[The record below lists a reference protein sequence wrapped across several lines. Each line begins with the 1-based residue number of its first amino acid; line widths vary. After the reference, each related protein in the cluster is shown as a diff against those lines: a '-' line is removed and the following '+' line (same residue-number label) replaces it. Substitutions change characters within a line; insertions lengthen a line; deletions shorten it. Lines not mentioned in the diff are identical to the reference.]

1 MKYILRKNYW
11 KEINPF
17 YKTPKYIQ
25 LFGKAAFVM
34 DRGYV
39 DNKMFLTLD

>member
-1 MKYILRKNYW
+1 MERDEK
-11 KEINPF
+11 
-17 YKTPKYIQ
+17 